1 MFAKETLTRTPV
13 SKLNHHEQ
21 GFDYNSPMSMGKRA
35 SRDRQSMMWVT
46 TTELP
51 TAARWH
57 LLVGQR
63 VGSRSNFVTPP
74 PLAHLPLVAGR

>member
-1 MFAKETLTRTPV
+1 
-13 SKLNHHEQ
+13 
-21 GFDYNSPMSMGKRA
+21 
-35 SRDRQSMMWVT
+35 MMWVT